1 MNKVYLSGEAQNDLA
16 ELRLYISQELANP
29 DAAQRTVSEI
39 TRRLRMLEVHAQLGA
54 LLSSITGLESD
65 YRFLV
70 CENYLA
76 FYRVG
81 ESVVFVD
88 RILYSRRDY
97 IRVLF
102 GEISES

>member
-1 MNKVYLSGEAQNDLA
+1 MNKLYLSGEAQNDLA

-29 DAAQRTVSEI
+29 DAAQNAVSEI
-39 TRRLRMLEVHAQLGA
+39 IRRLRMLEVHAQLGA
-54 LLSSITGLESD
+54 PLSSITGLESD

-70 CENYLA
+70 CGNYLA

-81 ESVVFVD
+81 ESAIFVD

-97 IRVLF
+97 IRILF